1 MLASLG
7 WTQWPFLHCFQ
18 ERQLQI
24 SQQLRDKTQ
33 VCCFSVE
40 NPRASRGTCVPLP
53 PRLTAGSTGT
63 CRALPALLL
72 ALPRCWRN
80 NLKAGP
86 QAPAPCSWF
95 SLHGSI
101 LLLPTICV
109 FQHLPTHRSLGL
121 PVFGQETEIQHLS
134 KLSQSLR
141 ELKLHRFKQEARH
154 SYVHNASWRMVAN

>member
-1 MLASLG
+1 MKREKKKKRVMEDRKHFIVKPFSMLASLG

-40 NPRASRGTCVPLP
+40 NPRAFRGTCVPLP
-53 PRLTAGSTGT
+53 PHPTAGSTGT
-63 CRALPALLL
+63 CRALPAVLL

-109 FQHLPTHRSLGL
+109 FQHLPTHRRPWSPRVWMRNRDPAPL
-121 PVFGQETEIQHLS
+121 
-134 KLSQSLR
+134 
-141 ELKLHRFKQEARH
+141 
-154 SYVHNASWRMVAN
+154 